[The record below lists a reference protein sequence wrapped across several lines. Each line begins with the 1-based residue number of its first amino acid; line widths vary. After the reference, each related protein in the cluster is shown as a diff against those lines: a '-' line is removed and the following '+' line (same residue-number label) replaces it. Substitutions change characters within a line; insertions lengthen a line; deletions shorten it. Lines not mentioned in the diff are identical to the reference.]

1 MRAVAAVAA
10 GCVPPLQRPH
20 KATLRPHADS
30 LHLPIGGPASIG
42 DDARASPSPSR
53 TRMTF
58 DELLAAIR
66 YYPIVTDD
74 TRELVAG
81 GVFVYGGGRANK
93 NEFLDRA
100 LAAGA
105 ALVVS
110 DTDLPQVAPERMVR
124 VDSRRAASAQLARA
138 HYGDPSARLLMAAVT
153 GTCGKT
159 TTTYLLESLLC
170 AGGHSVGV
178 IGTENMRYAGRVLP
192 SPNTT
197 PSTFVLNRILRE
209 MADAGC
215 TAVAMEV
222 SSHALEQERTLAV
235 AFDGMVFTNLSV
247 EHLDLHETMDNYFAA
262 KARLFTDYVAH
273 ARRHGKSPRAAIHV
287 GDAYGARLYAQLCA
301 SDDFAEHPPVA
312 FSLQPLTQGL
322 DGSALQISASGITG
336 AIVQA
341 GTAAAAIRV
350 DSALIGSFNAENIL
364 GAVALAHELGVPREA
379 LERGL
384 REMTPV
390 PGRMERVVHRGEVSV
405 VVDFAHKPGALDVV
419 LETLRPLTP
428 GRLICVFGCGGRR
441 DATKRPVMGQIAAA
455 RADIVIVTPDNFRGE
470 SFAGISA
477 EILAGVD
484 AEHRAKVH
492 VVDERRAAIG
502 HALSLAQAGDTVLI
516 AGRGAETV
524 LSVDAGGEERR
535 VEFDDR
541 VVAAELAGQ
550 VLA

>member
-1 MRAVAAVAA
+1 
-10 GCVPPLQRPH
+10 
-20 KATLRPHADS
+20 
-30 LHLPIGGPASIG
+30 
-42 DDARASPSPSR
+42 
-53 TRMTF
+53 MTF
-58 DELLAAIR
+58 DELVAAIR
-66 YYPIVTDD
+66 RYPIVTDD
-74 TRELVAG
+74 TRELIDG
-81 GVFVYGGGRANK
+81 GVFVYGGGRAHK
-93 NEFLDRA
+93 DEFLERA

-105 ALVVS
+105 ALIVS
-110 DTDLPQVAPERMVR
+110 DTELPQLAPERVVR
-124 VDSRRAASAQLARA
+124 VSNRRAASAELARA
-138 HYGDPSARLLMAAVT
+138 FYGDPSARLLMAAVT

-159 TTTYLLESLLC
+159 TTTYLLESLLR

-178 IGTENMRYAGRVLP
+178 IGTENMRYAGKVLP

-197 PSTFVLNRILRE
+197 PSTFVLNRVLRD

-215 TAVAMEV
+215 SAVAMEV

-273 ARRHGKSPRAAIHV
+273 ARRRGKSPRAAIHV
-287 GDAYGARLYAQLCA
+287 GDAYGARLYEQLRG
-301 SDDFAEHPPVA
+301 SDDFAEHAPVA
-312 FSLQPLTQGL
+312 FSLQPLAQGL
-322 DGSALQISASGITG
+322 DGSGLHISAAGISGE
-336 AIVQA
+336 IVQA
-341 GTAAAAIRV
+341 GEPVITV
-350 DSALIGSFNAENIL
+350 DSALIGRFNAENIL
-364 GAVALAHELGVPREA
+364 GAVALARELGVPPAA

-441 DATKRPVMGQIAAA
+441 DATKRPVMGQIAAQ

-470 SFAGISA
+470 AFEGIA
-477 EILAGVD
+477 AAILAGVD
-484 AEHRAKVH
+484 VPDRAKVH

-516 AGRGAETV
+516 AGRGAETG
-524 LSVDAGGEERR
+524 LSVDTGGAERR
-535 VEFDDR
+535 IDFDDR
-541 VVAAELAGQ
+541 VVAAELAAQ
-550 VLA
+550 VLG

>member
-1 MRAVAAVAA
+1 
-10 GCVPPLQRPH
+10 
-20 KATLRPHADS
+20 
-30 LHLPIGGPASIG
+30 
-42 DDARASPSPSR
+42 
-53 TRMTF
+53 MTF
-58 DELLAAIR
+58 DELVAAIR
-66 YYPIVTDD
+66 RYPIVTDD

-81 GVFVYGGGRANK
+81 GVFVYGGGRAHRD
-93 NEFLDRA
+93 EFLERA

-105 ALVVS
+105 ALIVS
-110 DTDLPQVAPERMVR
+110 DTELPQLAPERVVR
-124 VDSRRAASAQLARA
+124 VSNRRAASAELARA
-138 HYGDPSARLLMAAVT
+138 FYGDPSARLLMAAVT

-159 TTTYLLESLLC
+159 TTTYLLESLLR

-178 IGTENMRYAGRVLP
+178 IGTENMRYAGNVLP

-197 PSTFVLNRILRE
+197 PSTFVLNRILRD

-215 TAVAMEV
+215 SAVAMEV

-273 ARRHGKSPRAAIHV
+273 ARRRGKSPRAAIHV
-287 GDAYGARLYAQLCA
+287 GDAYGARLYEQLRG
-301 SDDFAEHPPVA
+301 SDGFPEHAPVA
-312 FSLQPLTQGL
+312 FSLQPLAQGL
-322 DGSALQISASGITG
+322 DGSGLRISAAGISGE
-336 AIVQA
+336 IVQA
-341 GTAAAAIRV
+341 GAPAITV
-350 DSALIGSFNAENIL
+350 DSALIGRFNAENIL
-364 GAVALAHELGVPREA
+364 GAVALARELGVPSDA

-441 DATKRPVMGQIAAA
+441 DASKRPVMGQIAAQ

-470 SFAGISA
+470 AFEGIAAGI
-477 EILAGVD
+477 LGGVD
-484 AEHRAKVH
+484 VPDRAKVH

-524 LSVDAGGEERR
+524 LSVDTGGAERR
-535 VEFDDR
+535 IDFDDR
-541 VVAAELAGQ
+541 VVAAELAAQALG
-550 VLA
+550 